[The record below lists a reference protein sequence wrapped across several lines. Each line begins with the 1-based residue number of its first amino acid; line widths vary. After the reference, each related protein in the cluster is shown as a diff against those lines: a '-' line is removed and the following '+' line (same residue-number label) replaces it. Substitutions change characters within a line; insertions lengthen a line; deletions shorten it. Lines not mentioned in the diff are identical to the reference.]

1 MTATLVSAF
10 LPFAIKIITA
20 YLEKNEDKKEAR
32 KLFLQFVEK
41 MQSSAGDSASLRS
54 SYQAQIDRL
63 KKGVPNG
70 P

>member
-1 MTATLVSAF
+1 MTMTLVNAF

-41 MQSSAGDSASLRS
+41 MQSSSGDSATLRS

-63 KKGVPNG
+63 RGGANG